1 VEQLVVAIAIIFF
14 VGFIVLAIAAVI
26 FRAACR
32 ICNVENIPGFFG
44 SMGIVLLAQLVSTI
58 ISFVVGFVIGLVGSA
73 AQIGV
78 HEIQLLATLASLP
91 VVVLASALVYKPFLN
106 ASFGKCILVWLLQ
119 IVIVIAIGIVLGIIG
134 FVLAMVLGGM

>member
-1 VEQLVVAIAIIFF
+1 MEQLVVVIAI
-14 VGFIVLAIAAVI
+14 VFIVLAIAAVI

-44 SMGIVLLAQLVSTI
+44 SMGIVLLAQLVSAI
-58 ISFVVGFVIGLVGSA
+58 ISFVVGFVVGLVGSA

-78 HEIQLLATLASLP
+78 QEIQLLATLVSFP
-91 VVVLASALVYKPFLN
+91 VAVLTTALVYKPFLN
-106 ASFGKCILVWLLQ
+106 VSFGKCILVWLLQ
-119 IVIVIAIGIVLGIIG
+119 VVIVIAIGIVLGIIG